1 MSKTYKIQ
9 DGQSVYDIAIQL
21 EGGID
26 NIVSLLQANN
36 IEGLNST
43 LSSGQDI
50 NYTPTGEVVSRQFGI
65 DGTIVNTSDP
75 KVVGFG
81 DYNLDYNLDFNS

>member
-1 MSKTYKIQ
+1 MSNTYKIQ

-21 EGGID
+21 EGGVD
-26 NIVSLLQANN
+26 NIVALLKAND

-43 LSSGQDI
+43 LSSGQNI
-50 NYTPTGEVVSRQFGI
+50 NYTPTGEVISRQFGI
-65 DGTIVNTSDP
+65 NGTIVNTSDP
-75 KVVGFG
+75 KIVGTG